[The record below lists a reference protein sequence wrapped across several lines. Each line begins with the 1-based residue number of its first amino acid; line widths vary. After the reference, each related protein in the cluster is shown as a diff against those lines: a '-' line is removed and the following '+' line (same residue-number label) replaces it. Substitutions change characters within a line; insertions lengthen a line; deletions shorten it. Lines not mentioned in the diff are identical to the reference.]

1 MATRMAKPAL
11 PAILLAADVARFGLT
26 KPIVRLIEAH
36 SIPFAAL
43 PAAKALIDES
53 HELHLGTYRGA
64 ASPPEVR
71 VAIERAD
78 CLLCVGVRVTDTAT
92 GFFSPPLRPEALIN
106 IRAFD
111 VTFGTTHVP
120 GVAGSEV
127 LSALVKTVRIKPR
140 RILPPRL

>member
-26 KPIVRLIEAH
+26 KPILRLIEVH
-36 SIPFAAL
+36 SIPFATL

-53 HELHLGTYRGA
+53 HELHVGTYRGA

-71 VAIERAD
+71 VAIESAD
-78 CLLCVGVRVTDTAT
+78 CLLCVGVRFTDSAT
-92 GFFSPPLRPEALIN
+92 GFFTHRLRSEALIN

-111 VTFGTTHVP
+111 VTVGATHVP
-120 GVAGSEV
+120 VAGSEV
-127 LSALVKTVRIKPR
+127 LSA
-140 RILPPRL
+140 